1 MCMYAYTLIKLK
13 QVSVGRILMK
23 PRTSLSVKWETF
35 SLVNGTEIRIGGFVC
50 KHYRNAAVESKESK
64 KKKEEQNWIS
74 LYTVKRNSNND

>member
-1 MCMYAYTLIKLK
+1 MHTHWFKLK

-64 KKKEEQNWIS
+64 KKKRRAKLN
-74 LYTVKRNSNND
+74 